1 MMNLKEETERC
12 LLCYNAPCTISCNKN
27 MDPAAMIRALRF
39 ENSNVGDYIDGKV
52 CEICSAECEK
62 NCIHYDTPIRIKE
75 MATKLKGIKYS
86 AIKVDLSIDFL
97 GVKCENPFFLSSSIV
112 AGSYE
117 MCAAAF
123 EAGWAGAVYK
133 TIGFL
138 QPEEVSPRFSTI
150 ETNSNKIIG
159 LQNLEQI
166 SDKPL
171 EENLLTFKRLKE
183 KYPSKI
189 IVASIMGQTDEEW
202 IKLASLCE
210 EYKADIIECN
220 FSCPHM
226 SGDGLGSDVG
236 QNPELVKHYTEC
248 VRKGT
253 SLPILA
259 KMTPKISHMEIPAI
273 AAIEGG
279 ADGIAAI
286 NTIKSIVGI
295 DLETM
300 SPYPLINGNSSVA
313 GYSGKAVKP
322 IALRFIYDMISNEK
336 LKDVSLSGIGGIE
349 TWRDALEFILLGCG
363 NIQVTTSVM
372 EYGYGIVNE
381 MILGLSNYM
390 SENGYNSIEELKG
403 KALKNIKSTEALDRQ
418 TVVYP
423 IINKETCIGCGRCFV
438 SCTDAGHQAI
448 QFDDKTRTPKVLAS
462 KCVGCHLCKLVCPT
476 NSITNSKRVRKK
488 QEVL

>member
-1 MMNLKEETERC
+1 
-12 LLCYNAPCTISCNKN
+12 
-27 MDPAAMIRALRF
+27 
-39 ENSNVGDYIDGKV
+39 
-52 CEICSAECEK
+52 
-62 NCIHYDTPIRIKE
+62 
-75 MATKLKGIKYS
+75 
-86 AIKVDLSIDFL
+86 
-97 GVKCENPFFLSSSIV
+97 
-112 AGSYE
+112 
-117 MCAAAF
+117 MCASAF
-123 EAGWAGAVYK
+123 EAGWAGVVYK

-138 QPEEVSPRFSTI
+138 QPKEVSPRFSTI
-150 ETNSNKIIG
+150 EASQNKFMG

-171 EENLLTFKRLKE
+171 EENLLTFKKLKE
-183 KYPSKI
+183 NYPNKI

-202 IKLASLCE
+202 TKLASLCE
-210 EYKADIIECN
+210 KYKADIIECN

-236 QNPELVKHYTEC
+236 QNPELVKHYTKC

-259 KMTPKISHMEIPAI
+259 KMTPNISHMEIPAI
-273 AAIEGG
+273 AAIDGG

-295 DLETM
+295 DLKTL

-322 IALRFIYDMISNEK
+322 IALRFIHDMVSNEK
-336 LKDVSLSGIGGIE
+336 LNNVPLSGIGGIY

-381 MILGLSNYM
+381 MISGLSNYM
-390 SENGYNSIEELKG
+390 SENGYISIDDLIG
-403 KALKNIKSTEALDRQ
+403 KSIDRVKPTSELDRE

-423 IINKETCIGCGRCFV
+423 MINKETCTGCGRCFV
-438 SCTDAGHQAI
+438 SCKDAGHQAI
-448 QFDDKTRTPKVLAS
+448 RFDSETRKPKIFAN

-476 NSITNSKRVRKK
+476 NSITDSKRVRKK

>member
-1 MMNLKEETERC
+1 MMNLREETEKC
-12 LLCYNAPCTISCNKN
+12 LLCYNAPCTIFCKEN
-27 MDPAAMIRALRF
+27 MDPAAMLRALRF
-39 ENSNVGDYIDGKV
+39 ENSNVGDFIDGNV
-52 CEICSAECEK
+52 CENCSAECEK

-75 MATKLKGIKYS
+75 MATMLKNAKSS
-86 AIKVDLSIDFL
+86 APKADLSIDFL

-138 QPEEVSPRFSTI
+138 QPNEVSPRFSVNAT
-150 ETNSNKIIG
+150 SKNKFIG

-171 EENLLTFKRLKE
+171 EENLLTFKKLKE
-183 KYPSKI
+183 SYPSKI

-202 IKLASLCE
+202 TKLASLCE

-236 QNPELVKHYTEC
+236 QKPELVKHYTEC

-259 KMTPKISHMEIPAI
+259 KMTPNISHMEVPAI

-295 DLETM
+295 DLKTM
-300 SPYPLINGNSSVA
+300 SPFPIINGNSSVA

-322 IALRFIYDMISNEK
+322 IALRFIHDMILNDK
-336 LKDVSLSGIGGIE
+336 LKDVAFSGMGGIE

-372 EYGYGIVNE
+372 EYGYGIIDD
-381 MILGLSNYM
+381 MISGLSNYM
-390 SENGYNSIEELKG
+390 SENGINRIDELKG
-403 KALKNIKSTEALDRQ
+403 RALSHVKPTDELDRQ

-423 IINKETCIGCGRCFV
+423 VINKETCIGCGRCFV
-438 SCTDAGHQAI
+438 SCKDAGHQAI
-448 QFDDKTRTPKVLAS
+448 SFDNETRTPKIIAN

-476 NSITNSKRVRKK
+476 NSITDSKRVRKK